1 MRTRLKGTAWEPL
14 LLPLGDAATHGAREE
29 PVIALEVRST
39 KKAWNTGH
47 VSHDAQ
53 ARIDKRV
60 ARILAARD
68 AVRRL
73 ARGPAV

>member
-1 MRTRLKGTAWEPL
+1 M
-14 LLPLGDAATHGAREE
+14 
-29 PVIALEVRST
+29 IALEVVST
-39 KKAWNTGH
+39 KKAWNAGH

-68 AVRRL
+68 AARRL
-73 ARGPAV
+73 AQVAVRPSKRA